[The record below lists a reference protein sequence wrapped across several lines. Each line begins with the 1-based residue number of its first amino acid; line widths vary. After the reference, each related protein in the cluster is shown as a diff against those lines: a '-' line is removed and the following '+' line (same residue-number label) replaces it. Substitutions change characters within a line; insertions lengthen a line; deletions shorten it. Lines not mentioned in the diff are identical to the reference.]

1 MRFAAAFLIAL
12 IINLLLFFLMQIMLA
27 QQNARNLKVTDL
39 IRIDYVREQSINELK
54 TPPRRTLPP
63 KPEPP
68 QQPKPAQRL
77 NVTPT
82 QVQQVAPLP
91 APKLASLSSQTGGPF
106 LGNIGGGAHWIDAGE
121 LVALVR
127 MPPEYPAQA
136 RMRRIEGF
144 VDVEFIVDQD
154 GRVRDVTVLNA
165 SPPGIFDR
173 AAIGSVRYWKFAP
186 KQDNGHPIQV
196 VARQRI
202 EFKLNN

>member
-12 IINLLLFFLMQIMLA
+12 VINLLLFFLMQIMLA
-27 QQNARNLKVTDL
+27 QQNARTFKVTDL
-39 IRIDYVREQSINELK
+39 IRIDYVRDKSINELK

-77 NVTPT
+77 DVTPT
-82 QVQQVAPLP
+82 QIQQVTPLP

-106 LGNIGGGAHWIDAGE
+106 LGNIGGGHWIDAGE

-144 VDVEFIVDQD
+144 VDVEFTVDQE
-154 GRVRDVTVLNA
+154 GRVRDVSVVNA
-165 SPPGIFDR
+165 DPPGIFDR
-173 AAIGSVRYWKFAP
+173 AAISSVRYWKFAP
-186 KQDNGHPIQV
+186 KQENGQPVQV

-202 EFKLNN
+202 EFELNN